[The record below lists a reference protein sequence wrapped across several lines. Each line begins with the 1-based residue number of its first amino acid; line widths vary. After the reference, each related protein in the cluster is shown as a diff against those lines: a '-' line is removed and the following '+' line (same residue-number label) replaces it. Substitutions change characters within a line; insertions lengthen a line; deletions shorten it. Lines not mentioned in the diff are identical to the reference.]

1 MKLIVGHT
9 NMDMDCLSSMALA
22 KLLYPDHQMVKS
34 RFVHPVARDFC
45 NLYDSYFD
53 FLNVKDIK
61 NAVVEDLVVVDTR
74 SVKRI
79 DEYLKVIDGM
89 PERITVYDHHPS
101 DLDDLDAQVVHYN
114 DFGSNTTILALEIM
128 EKGIKI
134 SPDVATIAL
143 TGIFADTGNFTHDN
157 VRVEDFKVAH
167 HLMYCGADINIVR
180 RYLKTL
186 KEEYQMSLFHDILN
200 HQISKYINGHLILFS
215 YIELEKQVSGLAAV
229 AEKVFEVENPDAY
242 FSVFSF
248 KKTSSSIIIGRSQKE
263 AINLNQ
269 LLGELGGGGHA
280 MAASVLFKDK
290 SGEGVLDYLVEHLE
304 INMKH
309 AVTVGTIMTKDVY
322 SVGEDWS
329 LIDTSIFLE
338 SINHSGAPVN
348 NQENEISG
356 FITLKDIMKAR
367 KAKQM
372 HAPVKG
378 YMIKNVIK
386 GSSDLPIRDIERL
399 MFGNN
404 IGHIPIVEDGKT
416 IGLVTRTDYLNFI
429 KVNNQ
434 SDNLINPVA
443 LQTS

>member
-9 NMDMDCLSSMALA
+9 NMDMDCLSSIALA
-22 KLLYPDHQMVKS
+22 KLIYPDHQIVKS
-34 RFVHPVARDFC
+34 RFIHPVARDFY

-53 FLNVKDIK
+53 FLTTKDIK
-61 NAVVEDLVVVDTR
+61 DAVVEDLVVVDTR
-74 SVKRI
+74 SAKRI
-79 DEYLKVIDGM
+79 DEYLKVIEGI
-89 PERITVYDHHPS
+89 PGRITVYDHHPS
-101 DLDDLDAQVVHYN
+101 DSDDLDAQIVHYN
-114 DFGSNTTILALEIM
+114 NFGSNTTILALEII
-128 EKGIKI
+128 EKGIPI
-134 SPDVATIAL
+134 TPDVATIAL
-143 TGIFADTGNFTHDN
+143 TGIFADTGNFTHEN
-157 VRVEDFKVAH
+157 VSVEDFKVAH
-167 HLMYCGADINIVR
+167 HLMNCGADINIIR

-186 KEEYQMSLFHDILN
+186 KEEYQMNLFHEILN
-200 HQISKYINGHLILFS
+200 HQISKYIHGHLVLFS

-229 AEKVFEVENPDAY
+229 AEKVFEVENTDAY

-248 KKTSSSIIIGRSQKE
+248 TKTSSSIIIARSQKE
-263 AINLNQ
+263 AINLNL

-290 SGEGVLDYLVEHLE
+290 YGEGVLDFLVGHLE
-304 INMKH
+304 KNMKP
-309 AVTVGTIMTKDVY
+309 AITVGTIMTTDVQ
-322 SVGEDWS
+322 SVGEDWN

-348 NQENEISG
+348 NKDNEITG

-367 KAKQM
+367 RANQM
-372 HAPVKG
+372 HAPVRG

-386 GSSDLPIRDIERL
+386 GSRNLPMREIEKL

-429 KVNNQ
+429 KYKNTT
-434 SDNLINPVA
+434 DRIINPIV
-443 LQTS
+443 LQT

>member
-22 KLLYPDHQMVKS
+22 KLLYPDHKMVKS
-34 RFVHPVARDFC
+34 RFIHPVARDFY
-45 NLYDSYFD
+45 NLYDRYFD
-53 FLNVKDIK
+53 FLTTKDIK
-61 NAVVEDLVVVDTR
+61 NKSVEDLVVVDTR
-74 SVKRI
+74 SVKRV
-79 DEYLKVIDGM
+79 DEYLKVINGVPD
-89 PERITVYDHHPS
+89 RITVYDHHPS
-101 DLDDLDAQVVHYN
+101 DSNDLNAQIMHYN
-114 DFGSNTTILALEIM
+114 DFGSNTTILALEII
-128 EKGIKI
+128 EKGITI
-134 SPDVATIAL
+134 SSDLATIAL

-167 HLMYCGADINIVR
+167 HLMNCGADINIIR

-186 KEEYQMSLFHDILN
+186 KEEYQMNLFHEILN
-200 HQISKYINGHLILFS
+200 HQISKYIHGHLILFS

-248 KKTSSSIIIGRSQKE
+248 TKSSSSIIIARSQKD
-263 AINLNQ
+263 AINLNL

-290 SGEGVLDYLVEHLE
+290 SGEGVLDFLIGHLE
-304 INMKH
+304 KNMKH
-309 AVTVGTIMTKDVY
+309 AVTVDTIMTTDVY
-322 SVGEDWS
+322 SVDEDWT
-329 LIDTSIFLE
+329 LLDTSIFLE

-348 NQENEISG
+348 NKDNIITG

-367 KAKQM
+367 RAKQM
-372 HAPVKG
+372 HAPVRG
-378 YMIKNVIK
+378 YMIKNVIH
-386 GSSDLPIRDIERL
+386 GSRNLSMRDIERL

-404 IGHIPIVEDGKT
+404 IGHIPIVENGKT

-429 KVNNQ
+429 KYKNTTDRILDTV
-434 SDNLINPVA
+434 SVHA
-443 LQTS
+443 

>member
-34 RFVHPVARDFC
+34 RFIHPVARDFY

-53 FLNVKDIK
+53 FLNIKDIK
-61 NAVVEDLVVVDTR
+61 NTVVEDLVVVDTR

-79 DEYLKVIDGM
+79 DEYLKVIDGT
-89 PERITVYDHHPS
+89 PGRITVYDHHPS
-101 DLDDLDAQVVHYN
+101 DSDDLDAQILHYN
-114 DFGSNTTILALEIM
+114 DFGSNTTILALEII
-128 EKGIKI
+128 EKGIEI
-134 SPDVATIAL
+134 TTDVATIAL

-157 VRVEDFKVAH
+157 VRVEDFKAAH
-167 HLMYCGADINIVR
+167 HLMDCGADINIIR

-186 KEEYQMSLFHDILN
+186 KEEYQMNLFHDILN
-200 HQISKYINGHLILFS
+200 HQISKYINGHLVLFS

-248 KKTSSSIIIGRSQKE
+248 EKSSSSIIIARSQKE
-263 AINLNQ
+263 KINLNE

-290 SGEGVLDYLVEHLE
+290 SGEGVLDYIVGYLE
-304 INMKH
+304 KNIKH
-309 AVTVGTIMTKDVY
+309 AITVGTIMTKDVH
-322 SVGEDWS
+322 SVKEDWS

-348 NQENEISG
+348 NQEDEISG

-367 KAKQM
+367 KANQM

-386 GSSDLPIRDIERL
+386 GSRDLSMRDIERL

-404 IGHIPIVEDGKT
+404 IGHLPIVENGKT
-416 IGLVTRTDYLNFI
+416 IGLVTRTDYLNYI
-429 KVNNQ
+429 KYNNQ
-434 SDNLINPVA
+434 TDKILNPVA
-443 LQTS
+443 MHT

>member
-34 RFVHPVARDFC
+34 RFIHPVARDFY
-45 NLYDSYFD
+45 NLYDSYFN
-53 FLNVKDIK
+53 FLTTKDIK
-61 NAVVEDLVVVDTR
+61 NEIVEDLVVVDTR
-74 SVKRI
+74 SAKRI
-79 DEYLKVIDGM
+79 DEYIQVIDGI
-89 PERITVYDHHPS
+89 PARITVYDHHPS
-101 DLDDLDAQVVHYN
+101 DSDDLDAQEMHYN
-114 DFGSNTTILALEIM
+114 DFGSNTTILALEII
-128 EKGIKI
+128 EKGIEI
-134 SPDVATIAL
+134 TTDVATIAL
-143 TGIFADTGNFTHDN
+143 TGIFADTGNFTHEN
-157 VRVEDFKVAH
+157 VKVEDFQVAH
-167 HLMYCGADINIVR
+167 HLMNCGADINVVR

-186 KEEYQMSLFHDILN
+186 KEEYQMNLFHDILN
-200 HQISKYINGHLILFS
+200 HQISKYINGHLVLFS

-248 KKTSSSIIIGRSQKE
+248 KKTETSIIIARSQKE
-263 AINLNQ
+263 AINLNL

-290 SGEGVLDYLVEHLE
+290 YGEGVLDFLVGYLEKNL
-304 INMKH
+304 KH
-309 AVTVGTIMTKDVY
+309 AITVDTIMTRDVH
-322 SVGEDWS
+322 SVKEDWS

-338 SINHSGAPVN
+338 SVNHSGAPVN
-348 NQENEISG
+348 NQDDEISG

-367 KAKQM
+367 KANQM

-386 GSSDLPIRDIERL
+386 GSSDLSMRDLERL

-404 IGHIPIVEDGKT
+404 IGHIPIVEEGKT

-429 KVNNQ
+429 KYKNHT
-434 SDNLINPVA
+434 DKIINPVA
-443 LQTS
+443 LHM

>member
-1 MKLIVGHT
+1 MMKLIVGHT

-22 KLLYPDHQMVKS
+22 KLLYPEHQMVKS
-34 RFVHPVARDFC
+34 RFIHPVARDFY
-45 NLYDSYFD
+45 NLYDSYFN

-61 NAVVEDLVVVDTR
+61 NTVVEDLVVVDTR
-74 SVKRI
+74 SSKRV
-79 DEYLKVIDGM
+79 DEYLKVIDGN
-89 PERITVYDHHPS
+89 PGKITVYDHHPS
-101 DLDDLDAQVVHYN
+101 DSDDLDADVLYYN
-114 DFGSNTTILALEIM
+114 NFGSNTTILALEII
-128 EKGIKI
+128 EKGIEI
-134 SPDVATIAL
+134 TTDVATIAL

-167 HLMYCGADINIVR
+167 HLMNCGADINVIR

-186 KEEYQMSLFHDILN
+186 KEEYQMNLFHDILN
-200 HQISKYINGHLILFS
+200 HQISKYINGHLVLFS

-248 KKTSSSIIIGRSQKE
+248 EKTSSSIVIARSQKE
-263 AINLNQ
+263 KINLNE

-280 MAASVLFKDK
+280 MAASVLFRDR
-290 SGEGVLDYLVEHLE
+290 SGEGVLDYIVGYLE
-304 INMKH
+304 KNIKH
-309 AVTVGTIMTKDVY
+309 AITVDTIMTKDVH
-322 SVGEDWS
+322 SVCENWS

-348 NQENEISG
+348 NEEDEISG
-356 FITLKDIMKAR
+356 FITIKDIMKAR
-367 KAKQM
+367 KANQM

-386 GSSDLPIRDIERL
+386 GSRGLSMRDIERL

-404 IGHIPIVEDGKT
+404 IGHIPIVEEGKT

-429 KVNNQ
+429 KYNKHT
-434 SDNLINPVA
+434 DKILTPVA
-443 LQTS
+443 LHT

>member
-1 MKLIVGHT
+1 MMKLIVGHT

-22 KLLYPDHQMVKS
+22 KLLFPDHQMVKS
-34 RFVHPVARDFC
+34 RFVHPVARDFYH
-45 NLYDSYFD
+45 LYDNYFD
-53 FLNVKDIK
+53 FLNVKDIN

-74 SVKRI
+74 SIKRI
-79 DEYLKVIDGM
+79 DEYLKVIDGT
-89 PERITVYDHHPS
+89 PGRITVYDHHPS
-101 DLDDLDAQVVHYN
+101 DSDDLDIDELNYN
-114 DFGSNTTILALEIM
+114 DFGSNTTILALEVM
-128 EKGIKI
+128 EKGLDIT
-134 SPDVATIAL
+134 PDVATIAL
-143 TGIFADTGNFTHDN
+143 TGIYADTGNFTHDN

-167 HLMYCGADINIVR
+167 HLMKCGADINIIR

-186 KEEYQMSLFHDILN
+186 KEEYQMNLFHDILN

-248 KKTSSSIIIGRSQKE
+248 TKSSSSIIIARSQKE
-263 AINLNQ
+263 KINLND
-269 LLGELGGGGHA
+269 LLGELGGGGHV
-280 MAASVLFKDK
+280 MAASVLFKDR
-290 SGEGVLDYLVEHLE
+290 SGEGVLDFIVGHLE
-304 INMKH
+304 KNVKH
-309 AVTVGTIMTKDVY
+309 AITVGTIMTKEVH
-322 SVGEDWS
+322 SVSENWS

-348 NQENEISG
+348 NQKDEITG

-367 KAKQM
+367 RANQM

-378 YMIKNVIK
+378 YMIKKVIK
-386 GSSDLPIRDIERL
+386 GSSDLSMRAIERL

-429 KVNNQ
+429 RYNNQ
-434 SDNLINPVA
+434 TDKILNPVA
-443 LQTS
+443 SHT